1 MQFSKRDT
9 LVVKGVA
16 ILFLIAYH
24 CFSSVS
30 RLNGHEVSFSPLSQ
44 KTAMYIFES
53 MNICVG
59 MFAFLSSYG
68 LTKTML
74 AQNKQ
79 LNFNSKYAINFITK
93 RTVSLIG
100 SFLLPYILCTVPTL
114 LFTNYN
120 PYGEDINSIFYIIA
134 DMLGLGGLLGTPMMI
149 GTWWYMSFA
158 LVIVFLMPLTVH
170 FYKNHGCLV
179 LIPYVI
185 LPVLLVPNFF
195 SASNLTNMTRWLLT
209 VPIGIIFADMNIMER
224 IKAKKVTRYAAL
236 SKIIKFAIMTIIL
249 ILLFLLRTS
258 KCGEKYIYYF
268 ISSILPVYFI
278 CYLYEFI
285 VDILVLN
292 TILAF
297 FGKHSSNIF
306 FMHTF
311 IRGVW
316 LPDFT
321 YSLKHSA
328 IIFGFMLG
336 LSLIMSFVVVGLK
349 HLIRWDKGV
358 KWFSDRLVVWENRLI
373 MTQSDVS

>member
-1 MQFSKRDT
+1 MQFSKKDT
-9 LVVKGVA
+9 LAVKGVA

-24 CFSSVS
+24 CFSSES
-30 RLNGHEVSFSPLSQ
+30 RFNGHYVSFSPLSRE
-44 KTAMYIFES
+44 TAMYIFES

-79 LNFNSKYAINFITK
+79 LNFDSKYKVNFVTK
-93 RTVSLIG
+93 RTVSLLG

-120 PYGEDINSIFYIIA
+120 PYGKDINAVFYVIA
-134 DMLGLGGLLGTPMMI
+134 DMLGLGGFFGTPMMI

-158 LVIVFLMPLTVH
+158 LVIIFLVPLTVS

-179 LIPYVI
+179 FVPYVI
-185 LPVLLVPNFF
+185 LPVLLVPDFF

-209 VPIGIIFADMNIMER
+209 VPLGILFADMNIMEKM
-224 IKAKKVTRYAAL
+224 KAKKITRYAAL
-236 SKIIKFAIMTIIL
+236 SKIIKFVAMTIIL
-249 ILLFLLRTS
+249 IFLFLLRTS
-258 KCGEKYIYYF
+258 RCGEKYIYYF
-268 ISSILPVYFI
+268 ISSVLPVYFI
-278 CYLYEFI
+278 YYLYEFV
-285 VDILVLN
+285 VDIPVLN
-292 TILAF
+292 TILEF
-297 FGKHSSNIF
+297 LGKHSSNIF

-321 YSLKHSA
+321 YSLKHFVV
-328 IIFGFMLG
+328 IFGFMLG
-336 LSLIMSFVVVGLK
+336 VSLVMSFVVVGLK
-349 HLIRWDKGV
+349 RLVRWDKGV
-358 KWFSDRLVVWENRLI
+358 KWVSDRLVTWENRV
-373 MTQSDVS
+373 MTAQSDVS